1 MVKRNNILE
10 ISNSS
15 FSYPDSGL
23 GSGYG
28 KLGSSSKIS
37 LGTSYPLGGEGGS
50 IYDEEPIEFDEEE
63 NIDDD
68 LLFNKQLLNK
78 FNGDNSNYGR
88 DIGHKG
94 NRMSNFT
101 GAYTNLAEWDQ
112 HTTPIMKGISPN
124 ITFRNNQ
131 GSGKVGKGSSLN
143 GITYPKIQQSPYKR
157 TGTQYGTSRA
167 PLPMYYE
174 DNYNPIFSLEDM
186 LDNTS
191 DYALLKFKNQEN
203 KIKKI
208 INETYYY

>member
-1 MVKRNNILE
+1 MENRKKNKYSILE
-10 ISNSS
+10 FAIPLSDYDDNK
-15 FSYPDSGL
+15 L
-23 GSGYG
+23 GGYG
-28 KLGSSSKIS
+28 KISNGVIGS
-37 LGTSYPLGGEGGS
+37 LYTLGGNYG
-50 IYDEEPIEFDEEE
+50 IYDEPDVYDIEEE
-63 NIDDD
+63 YLDNDIELKINSKID
-68 LLFNKQLLNK
+68 Q
-78 FNGDNSNYGR
+78 SIISR
-88 DIGHKG
+88 DIGDKA

-101 GAYTNLAEWDQ
+101 GAYTNLTEWDQ

-143 GITYPKIQQSPYKR
+143 GISYPKIQQSPYKR

-174 DNYNPIFSLEDM
+174 ENYNPIFSLNDI

-208 INETYYY
+208 INDI